1 MQKKQLVFDLEFVT
15 EKFEDLDPTTQKDLG
30 KGLPDKDV
38 DPLGYAKEMNEIER
52 RMSFSPLLSRIIAI
66 GVYDP
71 AEDKGAVYYDA
82 GDTNPED
89 TEIDG
94 IKYAAM
100 TEAEMLVKFWAL
112 ADITDEFISFFGRR
126 SDAPYLAIRSAING
140 IKPSKDLISNRYNS
154 SHQSGA
160 IHYDLAELLNFYG
173 TGLYKGS
180 LHAWCRAFKI
190 TSPKSETMSGAEVPQ
205 AYRDGRYFEIAKYNM
220 DDIKATAKLY
230 DYWQRYVKM

>member
-15 EKFEDLDPTTQKDLG
+15 ERFEDLDEATQKDLA
-30 KGLPDKDV
+30 KRLPDKEL
-38 DPLGYAKEMNEIER
+38 DPVGYAKEFDEMER

-71 AEDKGAVYYDA
+71 AEEKGAVYYDA

-94 IKYAAM
+94 VKYAAM

-160 IHYDLAELLNFYG
+160 IHYDLAEMLSFYG
-173 TGLYKGS
+173 TAMYKGS
-180 LHAWCRAFKI
+180 LDAWCRAFKI

-220 DDIKATAKLY
+220 DDVKATAKLY